1 VRVFPYVL
9 QIWWL
14 CFQTAL
20 LDVFRNDDATPNLTS
35 HLSFL
40 SKEIRCTRKQQS
52 EGEFD
57 NPLTFNVEIE
67 NAWTHTATPPIPI
80 WCSVYTWENVA
91 LNVSSWTQRIHG
103 RSPPLK
109 HKRHRSLSWAKRI
122 QSTFTKSTTLIQR
135 KLKWSRY
142 RSCVAQGVGRCV
154 ALLFHD
160 RGTRRGWVVSSTAR
174 PHFTPGKDP
183 VPILQEAGWAP
194 GPVWTGG
201 KSRPHWSL
209 IPDRP
214 ACTQSLYRLSYPA
227 HTTLIYMLIIPYL
240 LCLGLPSGP
249 FRCGFRISP
258 PSTRARKLHS

>member
-1 VRVFPYVL
+1 MRVFPYVL

-57 NPLTFNVEIE
+57 NPLTSNVEIE

-194 GPVWTGG
+194 RAGLDWWKISSPLEFDPGP
-201 KSRPHWSL
+201 S
-209 IPDRP
+209 
-214 ACTQSLYRLSYPA
+214 SLYSVV
-227 HTTLIYMLIIPYL
+227 IPTE
-240 LCLGLPSGP
+240 LPSP
-249 FRCGFRISP
+249 HYFNIHVNNTLSSMPR
-258 PSTRARKLHS
+258 STQWPLPLRFPHLTPLNEST